1 MKTSNEG
8 LYLIKQFESFRKS
21 AYLCS
26 AGVWTIGYGHT
37 QGVKAGDVVS
47 EEQAIELLRQDVAD
61 AENIINDLIA
71 VPLKQCQFDALVSL
85 VYNIGG
91 GNFYNSTIRR
101 LINEK
106 CKDRGRLQHAWG
118 MWRRAGG
125 RTLSGLIRRRE
136 AEFKLFSKY

>member
-1 MKTSNEG
+1 MKTSDEG
-8 LYLIKQFESFRKS
+8 LNLIKQFEGFRAK
-21 AYLCS
+21 AYLCP

-37 QGVKAGDVVS
+37 KGVKAGDVVS
-47 EEQAIELLRQDVAD
+47 EEQATELLRQDVAD
-61 AENIINDLIA
+61 AENIINDLIT

-91 GNFYNSTIRR
+91 GNFYSSTIRR

-106 CKDRGRLQHAWG
+106 CKDRVGLQYAWG